1 MGSVYQRKGT
11 YYIDYR
17 IGGRRVRRRV
27 GPSKRL
33 AELALKDV
41 EVKIAKKEMGFPV
54 EEQDPTL
61 KEFFSEYMEFCETN
75 HSRATTERYK
85 AIIYNFVSYLSRKYA
100 EMKYLS
106 DLSTKVFDDYKTYRR
121 QQLIL
126 PNGLEVNPEK
136 PAKSVRKGAKTNTI
150 NMELST
156 LRTILNQAIKW
167 GYLKKNPTEGVEMLK
182 VTDAKPPR
190 FLTQEEI
197 KELLDNCGAKL
208 YPVFFTFL
216 NTGMRLSELL
226 YLEWSDIDFQRRKI
240 KIQRKSFWSPKTGER
255 NTNECWNARLAS
267 TLEKRERAG
276 R

>member
-1 MGSVYQRKGT
+1 MGSIYQRKNV

-17 IGGRRVRRRV
+17 LGGRRVRRRV
-27 GPSKRL
+27 GPSKRI

-41 EVKIAKKEMGFPV
+41 EVKIAKKELGFPV

-61 KEFFSEYMEFCETN
+61 KEFFTEYMKFCETN
-75 HSRATTERYK
+75 HSRATNERYR
-85 AIIYNFVSYLSRKYA
+85 AIIDNFLSYLGRMYSEIRN
-100 EMKYLS
+100 LS

-136 PAKSVRKGAKTNTI
+136 PAKSARKGAKTNTI
-150 NMELST
+150 NMELGT
-156 LRTILNQAIKW
+156 LRTIFNQGIKW

-197 KELLDNCGAKL
+197 KNLLDNCGQKL
-208 YPVFFTFL
+208 YPIFFTFL

-226 YLEWSDIDFQRRKI
+226 NLEWSDIDFQRRKI
-240 KIQRKSFWSPKTGER
+240 KIQRKQFWSPKT
-255 NTNECWNARLAS
+255 
-267 TLEKRERAG
+267 
-276 R
+276 